1 MNPAPTVA
9 PGCSNTRNSHA
20 WEIGQS
26 YSGQG
31 PNTEDRSL
39 QVRRDS
45 EAIRWESRGRSSA
58 AEHQLPKLRTRVR
71 FPSPAPIQSS
81 LRGLGFAVLRSVALI
96 ATVRSC
102 SALFSTAR
110 CRSTVATSNEA
121 AANFCRHE
129 ESTRPMCHMF
139 VELRLAIDAIPQRAP
154 ETSPEP
160 GRLGRSGSEERVMNR
175 RPLQGSS
182 SEVH

>member
-1 MNPAPTVA
+1 
-9 PGCSNTRNSHA
+9 
-20 WEIGQS
+20 
-26 YSGQG
+26 
-31 PNTEDRSL
+31 
-39 QVRRDS
+39 
-45 EAIRWESRGRSSA
+45 
-58 AEHQLPKLRTRVR
+58 
-71 FPSPAPIQSS
+71 